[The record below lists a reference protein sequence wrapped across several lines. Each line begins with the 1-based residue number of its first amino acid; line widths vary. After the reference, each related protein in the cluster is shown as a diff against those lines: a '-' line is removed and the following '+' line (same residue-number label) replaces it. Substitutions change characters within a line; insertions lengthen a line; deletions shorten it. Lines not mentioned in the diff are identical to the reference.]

1 MKVDFIEDGHGSAV
15 LLIHST
21 VAGNKQWR
29 KLVEYLSPD
38 YRVLAPNLFGY
49 GTTPEWSKNRH
60 QTLIDQVD
68 LLADF
73 FEQNESISIV
83 GHSFGGSVAMMAAKK
98 YPAKIKKLILVEPN
112 PFYLLEHHSDHDS
125 YQEAL
130 NLRDIIKTNAH
141 KETWVQAAEKFA
153 DYWNGSGTWKQMD
166 GLRRE
171 KFAEALKP
179 NFHEFDCVINETTS
193 LEEWRDILP
202 QNTHILFSEQT
213 VNSIRKIVTIFE
225 ETMPNWI
232 FHSYNEGTHMAPLTH
247 PNIVNPIIHKIL
259 TEI

>member
-60 QTLIDQVD
+60 QTLIDQAD

-130 NLRDIIKTNAH
+130 NLRDIIKTNAY
-141 KETWVQAAEKFA
+141 KETLLHTQR
-153 DYWNGSGTWKQMD
+153 N
-166 GLRRE
+166 
-171 KFAEALKP
+171 
-179 NFHEFDCVINETTS
+179 TS
-193 LEEWRDILP
+193 SSQPARG
-202 QNTHILFSEQT
+202 
-213 VNSIRKIVTIFE
+213 V
-225 ETMPNWI
+225 
-232 FHSYNEGTHMAPLTH
+232 
-247 PNIVNPIIHKIL
+247 
-259 TEI
+259 